1 MAAVC
6 WIFKLML
13 SHALFWQVKELKS
26 KLQNAVKKGMQVLA
40 NDTKESLKKYDQELL
55 TAKTEKEKLQQNL
68 QKLTKDIDK
77 VSEELKSMGVKG
89 QDTLESLCK

>member
-1 MAAVC
+1 
-6 WIFKLML
+6 
-13 SHALFWQVKELKS
+13 
-26 KLQNAVKKGMQVLA
+26 MQVLA

-55 TAKTEKEKLQQNL
+55 TSKIEKEKLQQNL

>member
-1 MAAVC
+1 
-6 WIFKLML
+6 
-13 SHALFWQVKELKS
+13 
-26 KLQNAVKKGMQVLA
+26 MQVLA

-55 TAKTEKEKLQQNL
+55 TAKIEKEKLQQNL

-77 VSEELKSMGVKG
+77 VSEELKSIGVKG

>member
-1 MAAVC
+1 
-6 WIFKLML
+6 
-13 SHALFWQVKELKS
+13 
-26 KLQNAVKKGMQVLA
+26 MQVLA
-40 NDTKESLKKYDQELL
+40 NDTKESLKKYEQELL
-55 TAKTEKEKLQQNL
+55 TAKIEKEKLQQNL

>member
-1 MAAVC
+1 
-6 WIFKLML
+6 
-13 SHALFWQVKELKS
+13 
-26 KLQNAVKKGMQVLA
+26 MQVLA

-77 VSEELKSMGVKG
+77 VSEELKSMGIKG

>member
-1 MAAVC
+1 
-6 WIFKLML
+6 
-13 SHALFWQVKELKS
+13 
-26 KLQNAVKKGMQVLA
+26 MQVLA

>member
-13 SHALFWQVKELKS
+13 SHALFWQVKELKY

-77 VSEELKSMGVKG
+77 VSEELKSMGIKG

>member
-1 MAAVC
+1 
-6 WIFKLML
+6 
-13 SHALFWQVKELKS
+13 
-26 KLQNAVKKGMQVLA
+26 MQVLA
-40 NDTKESLKKYDQELL
+40 NDTKESLLKYDQELL